1 MPIFVFLGAFDR
13 VTHGVDGYGK
23 MGTAAGRHRTT
34 HIIPE
39 IFGMVQGLHWTRIR
53 LGYYTW
59 IEAGTCKRE
68 LETQTGSIHA
78 DWNCRLKW
86 IQAEQN

>member
-1 MPIFVFLGAFDR
+1 MGLMGMER
-13 VTHGVDGYGK
+13 

-39 IFGMVQGLHWTRIR
+39 IFGNGTRIT
-53 LGYYTW
+53 LDKNLDWDIIHGLK
-59 IEAGTCKRE
+59 AGTCKRE